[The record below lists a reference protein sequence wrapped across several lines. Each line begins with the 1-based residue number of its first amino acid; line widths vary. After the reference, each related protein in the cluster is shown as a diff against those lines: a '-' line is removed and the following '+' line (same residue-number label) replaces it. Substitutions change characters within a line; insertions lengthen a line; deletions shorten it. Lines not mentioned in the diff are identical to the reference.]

1 MFTSDPRRSE
11 GAVFQKWYRFYILFA
26 PENGSVSNFKGDFNH
41 CVATELV
48 NISDYFVKD
57 LAKVVFPDF
66 VPFNYF
72 KIETNCDPTKFD
84 FELYC
89 IHTKLCIYTGDCSQN
104 LEIIPKLN

>member
-1 MFTSDPRRSE
+1 MVLFPTSRVTS
-11 GAVFQKWYRFYILFA
+11 II
-26 PENGSVSNFKGDFNH
+26 
-41 CVATELV
+41 VATELV

-89 IHTKLCIYTGDCSQN
+89 IHTKLCIYW
-104 LEIIPKLN
+104 